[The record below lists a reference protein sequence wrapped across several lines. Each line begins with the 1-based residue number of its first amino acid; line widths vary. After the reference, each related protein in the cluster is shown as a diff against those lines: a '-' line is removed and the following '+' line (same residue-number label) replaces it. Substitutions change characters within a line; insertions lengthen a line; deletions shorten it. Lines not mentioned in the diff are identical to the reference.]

1 MVEGCCDL
9 NVYVHVTS
17 GGFEHEIWELTRVF
31 FPSWSVKVFDHLPA
45 QSDNP
50 GEKGDSCGDLLV
62 VAEYTCSDFEIVAK
76 SCLKDGRGRVLFE
89 SQRSQ
94 KLDDRTRGSYL
105 KRKREI
111 KKVLCQCVYDV
122 LSRFTGKY
130 PNWGILTGVRP
141 LKVVHHLMDDGLS
154 DEEVL
159 SALKSEYY
167 VRDDKASLLVETAN
181 NQRDIVKSS
190 SADTVSLYIHI
201 PFCTTRCL
209 YCSFPSVVMDGYKE
223 IVDDYI
229 DSLVTEL
236 DKVVSVLLHKGISI
250 QSLYIGGGTPT
261 ALAYPQLERLLS
273 AVDLLLDGCSVREY
287 TVECGR
293 PDTLDIDKLSLL
305 KAFGVNRISINPQT
319 MNQETLD
326 EIGRRHTVEQVVSR
340 FHMARYVGFD
350 CINMDI
356 IVGLPG
362 EGVPH
367 MEKTMKAIAGLQPD
381 NLTVHTLAVKRASRL
396 KDSLD
401 KYPLTSDDT
410 AERMLEVCQRWV
422 KRMGMVPYYLYRQ
435 KYMVGNL
442 ENVGYT
448 KPGKACIYNI
458 QMMGENQTIWAFGAG
473 AVSKVYFPEN
483 DCIQRVP
490 NVKDVK
496 EYMDRLEEM
505 IRRKMR
511 FIDLCKGGVGD
522 DL

>member
-1 MVEGCCDL
+1 M
-9 NVYVHVTS
+9 NVYIRVAS

-31 FPSWSVKVFDHLPA
+31 FPGWPVKVLDHAAA

-50 GEKGDSCGDLLV
+50 GEKGEGYGDLLV
-62 VAEYTCSDFEIVAK
+62 VSEYTCSDFEIVAK
-76 SCLKDGRGRVLFE
+76 SCLKDGSGKVLFK

-94 KLDDRTRGSYL
+94 KLDESTRRSYL
-105 KRKREI
+105 KQKREI

-122 LSRFTGKY
+122 LSAFTGKH
-130 PNWGILTGVRP
+130 PHWGILTGVRP
-141 LKVVHHLMDDGLS
+141 LKVVHHLMDEGLS

-159 SALKSEYY
+159 GALKSEYY
-167 VRDDKASLLVETAN
+167 VRDDKASLLIETAR
-181 NQRDIVKSS
+181 NQRDIVKSA

-209 YCSFPSVVMDGYKE
+209 YCSFPSVVMDGCRE
-223 IVDDYI
+223 MVDAYI

-236 DKVVSVLLHKGISI
+236 KRVVSALLRKGVTI

-273 AVDLLLDGCSVREY
+273 AVDLLLDGRPISEY

-319 MNQETLD
+319 MNQETLN
-326 EIGRRHTVEQVVSR
+326 EIGRRHTVEQVTSR
-340 FHMARYVGFD
+340 FYMARYVGFD

-362 EGVPH
+362 EGVMH
-367 MEKTMKAIAGLQPD
+367 MEKTMEAIAALQPD

-396 KDSLD
+396 KGSLD
-401 KYPLTSDDT
+401 KYPLTSDDA
-410 AERMLEVCQRWV
+410 AEKMLDVCQRWV
-422 KRMGMVPYYLYRQ
+422 KKMGLIPYYLYRQ

-473 AVSKVYFPEN
+473 AVSKVYFAER

-496 EYMDRLEEM
+496 EYMDRLDEM
-505 IRRKMR
+505 IERKMR
-511 FIDLCKGGVGD
+511 FIGHSKGGIED

>member
-1 MVEGCCDL
+1 L
-9 NVYVHVTS
+9 NVYVHVIN
-17 GGFEHEIWELTRVF
+17 GDFEHEIWELTRVF
-31 FPSWSVKVFDHLPA
+31 FPDRPVKVLYHLPVQGA
-45 QSDNP
+45 NE
-50 GEKGDSCGDLLV
+50 GEKAGEKSDQLGDLLIV
-62 VAEYTCSDFEIVAK
+62 GQYSCSDCEIIAK
-76 SCLKDGRGRVLFE
+76 SCLKDDSGKVLFE
-89 SQRSQ
+89 SRRSQ
-94 KLDDRTRGSYL
+94 KLDESIVKSYL

-122 LSRFTGKY
+122 LSRLTGKHPY
-130 PNWGILTGVRP
+130 WGILTGVRP

-154 DEEVL
+154 DGEVL
-159 SALKSEYY
+159 GVLKSEYY
-167 VRDDKASLLVETAN
+167 VRDDKALLLVDTAR
-181 NQRDIVKSS
+181 NQRDIVKSAT
-190 SADTVSLYIHI
+190 ADTVSLYIHI

-209 YCSFPSVVMDGYKE
+209 YCSFPSVVMDGCRGM
-223 IVDDYI
+223 VDAYI
-229 DSLVTEL
+229 DSLVMEL
-236 DKVVSVLLHKGISI
+236 QRVVSVLLQKGVTV

-261 ALAYPQLERLLS
+261 ALAYSQLERLLS
-273 AVDLLLDGCSVREY
+273 AVDLLLDGRSISEY

-293 PDTLDIDKLSLL
+293 PDTLDIDKLTLL

-362 EGVPH
+362 EGIQH
-367 MEKTMKAIAGLQPD
+367 MEKTMEAIAALQPD

-396 KDSLD
+396 KESLD
-401 KYPLTSDDT
+401 RYPLTSDDT
-410 AERMLEVCQRWV
+410 AERMLDVCQRWV
-422 KRMGMVPYYLYRQ
+422 ERMGLIPYYLYRQ

-473 AVSKVYFPEN
+473 AVSKVYFAES

-496 EYMDRLEEM
+496 EYMDRLDEM
-505 IRRKMR
+505 IGRKMR
-511 FIDLCKGGVGD
+511 FIDHREGGIED

>member
-1 MVEGCCDL
+1 L
-9 NVYVHVTS
+9 NVYIHVAS
-17 GGFEHEIWELTRVF
+17 GGFEHEVWELTRVF
-31 FPSWSVKVFDHLPA
+31 FPGWPVKVLDDAPA
-45 QSDNP
+45 EGDNS
-50 GEKGDSCGDLLV
+50 GGKADGHRGLLIV
-62 VAEYTCSDFEIVAK
+62 VEYTCSDFEVVAK
-76 SCLKDGRGRVLFE
+76 SYLKDGSGKVLFD

-94 KLDDRTRGSYL
+94 KLDESTRRSYL
-105 KRKREI
+105 KQKREI

-122 LSRFTGKY
+122 LSEFTGKH
-130 PNWGILTGVRP
+130 PHWGILTGVRP

-159 SALKSEYY
+159 GVLKSEYY
-167 VRDDKASLLVETAN
+167 VRDDKARLLVETAN
-181 NQRDIVKSS
+181 NQRDVIKSA

-209 YCSFPSVVMDGYKE
+209 YCSFPSVVMDGCGGM
-223 IVDDYI
+223 VDAYI
-229 DSLVTEL
+229 DSLVAEL
-236 DKVVSVLLHKGISI
+236 ERVVSVLLQKGVVI

-273 AVDLLLDGCSVREY
+273 AVDVLLDGRDIDEY

-293 PDTLDIDKLSLL
+293 PDTLDLDKLSLL

-326 EIGRRHTVEQVVSR
+326 RIGRRHTVEQVMSR
-340 FHMARYVGFD
+340 FHMARYIGFD
-350 CINMDI
+350 CINMDV

-367 MEKTMKAIAGLQPD
+367 MERTMEAIAALQPD

-396 KDSLD
+396 KESLD

-410 AERMLEVCQRWV
+410 AEKMLEVCQRWV
-422 KRMGMVPYYLYRQ
+422 KKMGLVPYYLYRQ

-458 QMMGENQTIWAFGAG
+458 QMMGEKQTIWAFGAG
-473 AVSKVYFPEN
+473 AVSKVYFAEN

-496 EYMDRLEEM
+496 EYMDRLDEM
-505 IRRKMR
+505 IERKMR
-511 FIDLCKGGVGD
+511 FIDGYKGGIED